1 MTDMRITDEEG
12 LYKALYRLRKLD
24 EEQAHDDAQRQKEL
38 DETNAWYVPATKTR
52 QDEREAVESR
62 IKDFYLTQ
70 YEANPHY
77 RYKSRNGS
85 VSKRK
90 TVEWTHDD
98 QQLIDKVPADYI
110 KTTKKLQWGDFK
122 KTLTPLDDGR
132 VVNEDGEIVP
142 GVTATSVINVTIK
155 PTKGDD

>member
-1 MTDMRITDEEG
+1 MTNMRITDEEG

-90 TVEWTHDD
+90 NVKYTYDD
-98 QQLIDKVPADYI
+98 QQLLSKVPAKFI
-110 KTTKKLQWGDFK
+110 KTTKELRWGEYK
-122 KTLTPLDDGR
+122 KTLKVLDDGR
-132 VVNEDGEIVP
+132 VVNEDGEIVE
-142 GVTATSVINVTIK
+142 GITAKNEINVIIK
-155 PTKGDD
+155 PMKGDD

>member
-1 MTDMRITDEEG
+1 MTEMRITDEEE

-52 QDEREAVESR
+52 QKDREDIESR
-62 IKDFYLTQ
+62 IRDYYLTQ
-70 YEANPHY
+70 YEANPYY

-90 TVEWTHDD
+90 NVKYTYDD
-98 QQLIDKVPADYI
+98 QQLLSKVPAKFI
-110 KTTKKLQWGDFK
+110 KTTKELRWGEYK
-122 KTLTPLDDGR
+122 KTLKVLDDGR
-132 VVNEDGEIVP
+132 VVNEDGEIVE
-142 GVTATSVINVTIK
+142 GITAKNEINVIIK
-155 PTKGDD
+155 PMKGDD